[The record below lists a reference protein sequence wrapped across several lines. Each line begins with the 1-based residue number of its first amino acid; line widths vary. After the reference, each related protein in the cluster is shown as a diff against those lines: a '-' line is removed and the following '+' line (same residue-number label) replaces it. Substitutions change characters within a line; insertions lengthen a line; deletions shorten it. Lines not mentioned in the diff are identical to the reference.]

1 MNGERK
7 GDLIE
12 KVESQGGRRSEI
24 LRALQIPRSTYY
36 QWRKVYKEEGLTA
49 LEKVRSGGRIW
60 NRLLAVE
67 RERVLQVARL
77 HPELS
82 SRLLAV
88 EITDEEDFA
97 ISESTVY
104 RILKENGLIYPR
116 PLGEMPAQKQWRHKT
131 TRPDELWQCDATNL
145 FVVGWGYYKLIPVED
160 DFARKIIAHDVRPD
174 ETGYTLSDILEM
186 GLENARKEGHLTGN
200 EPMPRLYSDNG
211 SGFTSNLLAGYLSQ
225 HGIKHIFGTPY
236 HPQGRG
242 KIERFNRRIKEKLS
256 LMVYCSPA
264 ELKKA
269 VDEAIATYNRT
280 PHESLDNVSPNG
292 VYAGRREEILERR
305 REKKRLTLERRKQYN
320 LNPNN
325 QSPDRHLIANSP

>member
-1 MNGERK
+1 MNGEGK
-7 GDLIE
+7 GELIE
-12 KVESQGGRRSEI
+12 KVESQRRRRSEV
-24 LRALQIPRSTYY
+24 LRELQIPRSTYY
-36 QWRKVYKEEGLTA
+36 HWRKAYEEEGLA
-49 LEKVRSGGRIW
+49 GLERGRSGGRIW
-60 NRLLAVE
+60 NRLLAE
-67 RERVLQVARL
+67 EGERVSAVARL

-82 SRLLAV
+82 PRLLAV
-88 EITDEEDFA
+88 KITDEEDFA
-97 ISESTVY
+97 VSESTVY
-104 RILKENGLIYPR
+104 RILKEKGLIYPR

-174 ETGYTLSDILEM
+174 ETAFSLSDILEM

-211 SGFTSNLLAGYLSQ
+211 SGFTSKLLAGYLSQ

-280 PHESLDNVSPNG
+280 PHESLDNVSPND
-292 VYAGRREEILERR
+292 VYAGRKEEILERR
-305 REKKRLTLERRKQYN
+305 KEKKRLTLERRKQYN

-325 QSPDRHLIANSP
+325 QSPDRHQIANSP